1 MEWLDEDLIP
11 VVDNSTRKPYGGR
24 CYKTRIF
31 LKVVFEHFDC
41 DVKHTEQILW
51 TIGKNW
57 QGCHIKN

>member
-1 MEWLDEDLIP
+1 MKMEWLDEDLIP

-41 DVKHTEQILW
+41 DVKHTEQIL
-51 TIGKNW
+51 
-57 QGCHIKN
+57 